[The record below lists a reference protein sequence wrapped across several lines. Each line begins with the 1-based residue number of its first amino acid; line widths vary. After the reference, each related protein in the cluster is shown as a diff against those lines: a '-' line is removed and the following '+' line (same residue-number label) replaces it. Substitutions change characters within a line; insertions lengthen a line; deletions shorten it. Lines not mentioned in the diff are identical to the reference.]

1 MAKRV
6 HRCSGALGHILGLP
20 GDCDG
25 GTVSG
30 PVHISDRAG
39 TLPYKV
45 AVLCYLRDPDGRV
58 LLLHRRKA
66 PNPGMYSPIGGKLE
80 MALGEGPHECAL
92 REIREEVE
100 LDLGPDEIRLCGMVS
115 EKGYEGH
122 AHWLIF
128 LFEVVR
134 PVDPSEIPRMEFDE
148 GVLEWIEA
156 GRVADLPIPRTDRE
170 IMWPAVESHRGG
182 FFAVHIDCDE
192 DDSDGDLRWRMNE
205 SMPHP
210 DDEASGP

>member
-1 MAKRV
+1 M
-6 HRCSGALGHILGLP
+6 
-20 GDCDG
+20 
-25 GTVSG
+25 
-30 PVHISDRAG
+30 SDQA
-39 TLPYKV
+39 TPLPYKV
-45 AVLCYLRDPDGRV
+45 AVLCYLRDPEGRV

-80 MALGEGPHECAL
+80 MDLGEGPHECAL

-100 LDLGPDEIRLCGMVS
+100 LELLPEEIRLCGMVS

-134 PVDPSEIPRMEFDE
+134 PVDPAEIPRMEFDE
-148 GVLEWIEA
+148 CVLEWVEA
-156 GRVADLPIPRTDRE
+156 SRVSEMPIPRTDRE

-182 FFAVHIDCDE
+182 FFAVHIDCDGAGE
-192 DDSDGDLRWRMNE
+192 SGDLRWHLHE
-205 SMPHP
+205 SVPAEGGA
-210 DDEASGP
+210 DESA